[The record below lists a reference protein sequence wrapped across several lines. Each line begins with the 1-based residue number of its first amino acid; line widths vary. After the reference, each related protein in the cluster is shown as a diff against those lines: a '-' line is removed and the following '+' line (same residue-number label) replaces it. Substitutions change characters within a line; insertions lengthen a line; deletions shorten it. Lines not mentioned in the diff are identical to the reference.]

1 MDFKEVL
8 ALTDMNMRQFA
19 EYFNIPYKTVLK
31 WGNGERKPPE
41 YVLELL
47 KFRIE
52 AEASGFSLDVTKEL
66 L

>member
-1 MDFKEVL
+1 MEFKDVL
-8 ALTDMNMRQFA
+8 DLSGMNMRQFA
-19 EYFNIPYKTVLK
+19 QYFNIPYKTVIK

-52 AEASGFSLDVTKEL
+52 TEARQNDKN
-66 L
+66 